1 MTAIKKKIIL
11 YIGYASCILLMAMAL
26 LWRSSD
32 GYCFAHEYN
41 SKNGTTDK
49 DGNTYL
55 SLNIKTDNPFIVQTD
70 EEILSDIENGY
81 TGYVYFGYPT
91 CPYCRNTVPVLIGVL
106 KENGIGKV
114 LYCNLK
120 KYNYQFEYSAE
131 SDIVETQ
138 HGTAAYDSLLHVLSE
153 YTVPKTIKDAGGNSL
168 DTGVKTIYVP
178 AVIKFENGAPVS
190 CWQYKD
196 AGLKLNNGQTIYD
209 KWTDAQA
216 ELVHK
221 SMVGILM

>member
-1 MTAIKKKIIL
+1 M
-11 YIGYASCILLMAMAL
+11 
-26 LWRSSD
+26 
-32 GYCFAHEYN
+32 
-41 SKNGTTDK
+41 
-49 DGNTYL
+49 
-55 SLNIKTDNPFIVQTD
+55 
-70 EEILSDIENGY
+70 
-81 TGYVYFGYPT
+81 
-91 CPYCRNTVPVLIGVL
+91 
-106 KENGIGKV
+106 
-114 LYCNLK
+114 
-120 KYNYQFEYSAE
+120 
-131 SDIVETQ
+131 
-138 HGTAAYDSLLHVLSE
+138 
-153 YTVPKTIKDAGGNSL
+153 

>member
-1 MTAIKKKIIL
+1 
-11 YIGYASCILLMAMAL
+11 MAL
-26 LWRSSD
+26 LCSSN

-106 KENGIGKV
+106 KENGVSKV

-120 KYNYQFEYSAE
+120 KYNYQFEYSSE
-131 SDIVETQ
+131 SGIVETQ
-138 HGTAAYDSLLHVLSE
+138 HGTDDYDSLLNILSGTQFPKPSKIQ
-153 YTVPKTIKDAGGNSL
+153 TVTAWIQVKRRYMFRQLSNSMTAFRYLAGSIRMQ
-168 DTGVKTIYVP
+168 D
-178 AVIKFENGAPVS
+178 
-190 CWQYKD
+190 
-196 AGLKLNNGQTIYD
+196 
-209 KWTDAQA
+209 
-216 ELVHK
+216 
-221 SMVGILM
+221 

>member
-11 YIGYASCILLMAMAL
+11 YIGYASCIFLMVMAL
-26 LWRSSD
+26 QWRSSN

-106 KENGIGKV
+106 KENGVSKV

-120 KYNYQFEYSAE
+120 KYNYQFEYSSE
-131 SDIVETQ
+131 SGIIETQ
-138 HGTAAYDSLLHVLSE
+138 QGTDDYDSLPNILSG
-153 YTVPKTIKDAGGNSL
+153 YAVPKTIKDTNGNSV
-168 DTGVKTIYVP
+168 DTGEKTIYVP
-178 AVIKFENGAPVS
+178 AVIKFNDGVPVS
-190 CWQYKD
+190 CWQYKG

-216 ELVHK
+216 ELVRK
-221 SMVGILM
+221 SMAGILM